1 MAWQT
6 FLCLPCKSSIAYWA
20 ECDGG
25 DLSTLTAALLNVQ
38 GGTDVLQEAVDQGWL
53 GDVLAREIA
62 ASLLVG
68 LKIQEGHLD

>member
-1 MAWQT
+1 M
-6 FLCLPCKSSIAYWA
+6 LDVP
-20 ECDGG
+20 
-25 DLSTLTAALLNVQ
+25 

-68 LKIQEGHLD
+68 LKVQEGHLD

>member
-1 MAWQT
+1 M
-6 FLCLPCKSSIAYWA
+6 
-20 ECDGG
+20 
-25 DLSTLTAALLNVQ
+25 
-38 GGTDVLQEAVDQGWL
+38 LQEAMDQGWF